1 MCHCGYLHVTILF
14 VCVSLSRVQFF
25 ITSWTVAHQ
34 APLSTEFS
42 RQEYWSELPLP
53 SPGDLPKP
61 EIEPGS
67 PALQADSLLSEPIY
81 MSSSSVQFSSV
92 AQSCLTVCDP
102 MDCSTPGFPA
112 HHQLPE
118 LAQTHVHCVS
128 DGIQP
133 SYPLSSPFPPALS
146 LSQHQGLFQ

>member
-42 RQEYWSELPLP
+42 RQEYWSKLPLP

-92 AQSCLTVCDP
+92 AQSYPTVCDP

-128 DGIQP
+128 DAIQP